1 MTEAAQVQKMLNE
14 QNVWIGQ
21 LKSKIMRLELE
32 LVGYRTRNKQL
43 EAALREIVGALD
55 DPKGGQH
62 VYDMRNASYI
72 ARKALEGTPD
82 MSVYKEGYRAVEEAM
97 GHPSPEFWVEKRE

>member
-14 QNVWIGQ
+14 QNAWIGQ

-43 EAALREIVGALD
+43 EAALREIAALGFRD
-55 DPKGGQH
+55 GDSA
-62 VYDMRNASYI
+62 MSIAS
-72 ARKALEGTPD
+72 KALENFNG
-82 MSVYKEGYRAVEEAM
+82 
-97 GHPSPEFWVEKRE
+97 

>member
-43 EAALREIVGALD
+43 EAALREIAALGFRD
-55 DPKGGQH
+55 GDSA
-62 VYDMRNASYI
+62 MSIAS
-72 ARKALEGTPD
+72 KALENFNG
-82 MSVYKEGYRAVEEAM
+82 
-97 GHPSPEFWVEKRE
+97 